1 MSLPAET
8 DPTQLTPEQQL
19 QYAIDAGYPL
29 QTPPSGVIPNFEN
42 GETTAYQLY
51 ITAGVCIPLVAVF
64 SLFRLLNVT
73 RLGRKTFAMDE
84 TDTLHEVIFVLG
96 FVLCL
101 AFIAMTLAAV
111 DHGVFGHHA
120 WDVRLADVTQ
130 RVIMLS
136 LLLELI
142 APLAIC
148 AVKISVLTLYLRIFG
163 SSLIWMR
170 VTCVVGIVL
179 LLGYHISFT
188 TAFGVMCAPDSKAGY
203 SQVALLMAFVSDK
216 CVRTRIL
223 VLLMGI
229 GNTLCDLVLLLLPL
243 PVIWNLQ
250 MPLRRKLK
258 TSAVFLIGISACI
271 ASLIGLATRVQYY
284 STDSDQIRI
293 VVPLWATAMAE
304 MAAGI
309 LICCGPSAA
318 VVTRAMRELP
328 AVASWMSL
336 GSRLAGSFGGSRS
349 RSRII
354 LSDQPPTSS
363 KKTKESSMRTF
374 GGSIMPREGGW
385 PVEQPQT
392 DPRGGRTDVE
402 VDAYSLRP
410 LKPIHSAGIR
420 KMTDFNVSRTEY

>member
-84 TDTLHEVIFVLG
+84 T
-96 FVLCL
+96 
-101 AFIAMTLAAV
+101 V

-420 KMTDFNVSRTEY
+420 KMTDFHVSRTEY